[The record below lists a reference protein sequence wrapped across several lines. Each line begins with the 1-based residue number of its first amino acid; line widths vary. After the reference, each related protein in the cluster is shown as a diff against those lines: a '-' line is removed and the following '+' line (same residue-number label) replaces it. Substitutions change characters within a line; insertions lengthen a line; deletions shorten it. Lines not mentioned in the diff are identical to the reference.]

1 MEKDQKH
8 TPGVDP
14 KPGNGKDDQHGH
26 KIHTGKPGTSH
37 SISNLS
43 IKG

>member
-8 TPGVDP
+8 VPGVDP
-14 KPGNGKDDQHGH
+14 KPENGKDDQHGH

-37 SISNLS
+37 SMPSSLV
-43 IKG
+43 KE